1 MVHRAS
7 SVTTSDGLIWPT
19 GVECTPATG
28 QFIGADIGLCL
39 LGPIE
44 EMTMGQQRRH
54 TVAFKK
60 QVVDEFLAGE
70 SLHTLSRRYD
80 VSRSVIRV
88 WVKKADAK
96 ILDSDIEASELL
108 QEYEARIAALERLVG
123 KLSLEN
129 EFLKGASTSRHR
141 PSDGSTFVIS
151 GPAACQSRQ
160 DAD

>member
-1 MVHRAS
+1 
-7 SVTTSDGLIWPT
+7 
-19 GVECTPATG
+19 
-28 QFIGADIGLCL
+28 
-39 LGPIE
+39 
-44 EMTMGQQRRH
+44 MGQQRRH

-96 ILDSDIEASELL
+96 ILDADVEASELL

-129 EFLKGASTSRHR
+129 EFLKGASTSRRR
-141 PSDGSTFVIS
+141 PSGAPTFVIS
-151 GPAACQSRQ
+151 GPATSPSAQ